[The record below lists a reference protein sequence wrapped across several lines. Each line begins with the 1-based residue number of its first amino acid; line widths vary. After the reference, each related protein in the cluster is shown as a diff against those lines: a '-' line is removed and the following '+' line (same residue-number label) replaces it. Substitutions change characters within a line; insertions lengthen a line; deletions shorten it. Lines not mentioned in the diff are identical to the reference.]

1 MQQTLVCKGELKTS
15 RFGVPS
21 SKGYDGVHIRGKLA
35 VQHYTR
41 SVIDILLDV
50 MPNVQPTPPRMPG
63 PKSNAKAMKSGPFHN
78 RVNLTQAQ
86 PKFVKKSNQNFA
98 SALLSNQSQHF
109 ATPATGSNSS
119 PVGGIPA
126 HFNRFSAVQGN

>member
-1 MQQTLVCKGELKTS
+1 M
-15 RFGVPS
+15 
-21 SKGYDGVHIRGKLA
+21 RGKLA

-50 MPNVQPTPPRMPG
+50 MPNVQPTPTRM
-63 PKSNAKAMKSGPFHN
+63 PFHN

-109 ATPATGSNSS
+109 ATPATGSNSV
-119 PVGGIPA
+119 PVGGIPV
-126 HFNRFSAVQGN
+126 HFDSFSAVQGN